1 MEYSPWIQAGAGF
14 PWIATTGKREV
25 IMPRIA
31 WQIILRV
38 LNGGNRRSNRGRPA
52 MKLVKDTER
61 TINEKSA
68 TRDELKLVCQRIAD
82 IDALWR
88 TSAFGQAPA
97 EKRAA

>member
-1 MEYSPWIQAGAGF
+1 
-14 PWIATTGKREV
+14 
-25 IMPRIA
+25 MPRIA
-31 WQIILRV
+31 WQIIRRV
-38 LNGGNRRSNRGRPA
+38 LNGTNTRGSNRGRPA

-61 TINEKSA
+61 TVNEKSA

-88 TSAFGQAPA
+88 TSACAQAPT

>member
-1 MEYSPWIQAGAGF
+1 
-14 PWIATTGKREV
+14 
-25 IMPRIA
+25 MPRIA
-31 WQIILRV
+31 WQIIWRV
-38 LNGGNRRSNRGRPA
+38 LNGGNTRRSNRGRPA

-88 TSAFGQAPA
+88 TSAFAQAPA
-97 EKRAA
+97 DKRAA